1 MSCISPVRVIITPPL
16 GLIITTVTL
25 QDCVTVFSCYVSL
38 KTTLCCSLIITLI
51 TRILY
56 TFMLGLNM
64 NLKTTLLCSLI
75 ITLITLFFHG
85 QTQNVL
91 SDHFYK
97 YIVCHIAYKDTLP
110 PHELI

>member
-1 MSCISPVRVIITPPL
+1 MKFRLYI
-16 GLIITTVTL
+16 LIFIM
-25 QDCVTVFSCYVSL
+25 
-38 KTTLCCSLIITLI
+38 I
-51 TRILY
+51 TRILDA
-56 TFMLGLNM
+56 FMFRLNVL
-64 NLKTTLLCSLI
+64 LKTTLLCSLI

-110 PHELI
+110 PHELIWYVYLNDL

>member
-1 MSCISPVRVIITPPL
+1 MKFRLYI
-16 GLIITTVTL
+16 LIFIM
-25 QDCVTVFSCYVSL
+25 
-38 KTTLCCSLIITLI
+38 I
-51 TRILY
+51 TRILDA
-56 TFMLGLNM
+56 FMFRLNVL
-64 NLKTTLLCSLI
+64 LKTTLLCSLI

-110 PHELI
+110 PHELIWYVYLNDLYW

>member
-1 MSCISPVRVIITPPL
+1 MKFRL
-16 GLIITTVTL
+16 
-25 QDCVTVFSCYVSL
+25 Y
-38 KTTLCCSLIITLI
+38 SLIFIMI
-51 TRILY
+51 TRILDA
-56 TFMLGLNM
+56 FMFRLNVL
-64 NLKTTLLCSLI
+64 LKTTLLCSLI

-97 YIVCHIAYKDTLP
+97 YIVYHIAYKDTLP

>member
-1 MSCISPVRVIITPPL
+1 MKFRLYSLIFIMITRIL
-16 GLIITTVTL
+16 DAFMFRLNVL
-25 QDCVTVFSCYVSL
+25 L
-38 KTTLCCSLIITLI
+38 KTTLW
-51 TRILY
+51 
-56 TFMLGLNM
+56 
-64 NLKTTLLCSLI
+64 CSLI

>member
-1 MSCISPVRVIITPPL
+1 MKFWL
-16 GLIITTVTL
+16 
-25 QDCVTVFSCYVSL
+25 Y
-38 KTTLCCSLIITLI
+38 SLIFIMI
-51 TRILY
+51 TRILDA
-56 TFMLGLNM
+56 FMFRLNVL
-64 NLKTTLLCSLI
+64 LKTTLLCSLI
-75 ITLITLFFHG
+75 ITLITLFYFIITLFFHG